1 MSTFVKSCCLSSFV
15 SCVLVGCGGS
25 DAGSVISSV
34 VVSGEQQIV
43 DSATAE
49 KGYPEWVLPSAH
61 GLCPTWCDFH
71 QVLSAWD
78 ERGQVAGLES
88 IADTGLEAHRV
99 CQ

>member
-1 MSTFVKSCCLSSFV
+1 MSTFVECMLFALAV
-15 SCVLVGCGGS
+15 FVLVCCGG
-25 DAGSVISSV
+25 DAGVVVSSV

-49 KGYPEWVLPSAH
+49 KGYPEWVLPGAH

-88 IADTGLEAHRV
+88 IADTGLEAHRA